1 MKKCIG
7 LVFLALALTGCQKDD
22 TETFKF
28 AEKVISTEM
37 KNSEPI
43 KFDEMKVIRVVKFSN
58 GTSKGIVCGVAASP
72 GQYKGYKPFVVMY
85 KTEFGALDGAKGYA
99 LDDKI
104 LPGEDDT
111 TAILMCK

>member
-1 MKKCIG
+1 MKKVIG
-7 LVFLALALTGCQKDD
+7 LFLVTLILTGCQKDD
-22 TETFKF
+22 EETFKF
-28 AEKVISTEM
+28 AEKVISNEM
-37 KNSEPI
+37 KNSEPL

-58 GTSKGIVCGVAASP
+58 GTSKGVVCGVVSSP

-85 KTEFGALDGAKGYA
+85 KVEFGALNGAKSYA

-104 LPGEDDT
+104 LPDEDDT